1 MSVMEHARALRDS
14 GARISVGN
22 DLGEPDEE
30 GAIAARYDAA
40 VARFVEARRALDSA
54 KVQQKLCKEE
64 LDAALKGLLRLRADD
79 ADPDARYTQM
89 TLDAQG
95 HGEDGDT

>member
-1 MSVMEHARALRDS
+1 MAIETTFRTPHNGRSVTLGGDP
-14 GARISVGN
+14 
-22 DLGEPDEE
+22 GEPDEE

-40 VARFVEARRALDSA
+40 VARFVEARQALDSA

-64 LDAALKGLLRLRADD
+64 MDAALRGLLRLRADD

>member
-1 MSVMEHARALRDS
+1 MSVMEHARALRET
-14 GARISVGN
+14 GARISVGD

-30 GAIAARYDAA
+30 GVIAARYDAA
-40 VARFVEARRALDSA
+40 VARFVEARQALDSA

-64 LDAALKGLLRLRADD
+64 MDAALRGLLRLRADD